1 MISNLLVIA
10 HSEGEYS
17 VDEKRLI
24 RYVAMKSGVKKA
36 VLLKMEETY
45 GRR

>member
-17 VDEKRLI
+17 ADEKRLI
-24 RYVAMKSGVKKA
+24 RYIAQKSGVKKA
-36 VLLKMEETY
+36 VLLKMEETF
-45 GRR
+45 GTR